1 MCVNFRKLLL
11 KIGVALRTLLR
22 NKCKTKV
29 FMRFMYLI
37 LEVHDEDRAVHD
49 EDPVVHDVDPEVH
62 DENPEGHDE
71 DLLEVHDE
79 DREARE
85 VLSLEMHPVAELD
98 EEGRLVQV
106 KVLQGL
112 LRTVRLSSHQEEV
125 ELQLRHHLVASEAA
139 TLKPRTWRSTI

>member
-1 MCVNFRKLLL
+1 
-11 KIGVALRTLLR
+11 
-22 NKCKTKV
+22 
-29 FMRFMYLI
+29 MRFMYLI